1 MDFFLSNDFSKKG
14 GNIRLIEKTA
24 KAAAAAAETAAAKT
38 E

>member
-24 KAAAAAAETAAAKT
+24 KAAAEMTAAKT